1 MTTPQE
7 FFGQIGKVLRS
18 HGEHLTREPLPE
30 RWVELILYLDEKERQ
45 MKVPHSDARR
55 DGSR

>member
-1 MTTPQE
+1 MTTPL
-7 FFGQIGKVLRS
+7 FGQIGKVLRS
-18 HGEHLTREPLPE
+18 KGEHLTRGPLPE